1 MPYLCNPVSPSTGF
15 NAEIAQLVEHDL
27 AKVGVASSSLVF
39 RSKRVTHLMRHP
51 NFLYIIHYICATM
64 KHFSILSIMALALI
78 LFTGCGVTKQT
89 PEEKRAEEE
98 RVARVV
104 KDNLDKRSYKID
116 VNYMIP
122 TRWAASEV
130 RGYYIIV
137 DSTVIKSKLPYAGIA
152 HSVAIEKSK
161 GLTFT
166 DNILEYHDSGRTANG
181 RHISITVKTNED
193 LYDYKLIVFD
203 DGIVDI
209 HVHCRKL
216 SGISYRGEVNTR

>member
-1 MPYLCNPVSPSTGF
+1 MAAAV
-15 NAEIAQLVEHDL
+15 IL
-27 AKVGVASSSLVF
+27 AAS
-39 RSKRVTHLMRHP
+39 
-51 NFLYIIHYICATM
+51 
-64 KHFSILSIMALALI
+64 
-78 LFTGCGVTKQT
+78 CGVTKQT
-89 PEEKRAEEE
+89 PEEKRAEQERIARIVKEE
-98 RVARVV
+98 
-104 KDNLDKRSYKID
+104 LDKHSYRID

-122 TRWAASEV
+122 TRWSASEV

-137 DSTVIKSKLPYAGIA
+137 DSTTIKSKLPYAGIA
-152 HSVAIEKSK
+152 HSVAIEQSK

-216 SGISYRGEVNTR
+216 SDISYRGEVNTRWMTKTEKIPTRTP